1 MKKEFLITL
10 SVLFIWTC
18 GGGGGGSTPTEP
30 IGPTEPSAPV
40 VEDILLTTNED
51 VPSVINLEG
60 TDPANLPL
68 TFTIAS
74 QPTNGT
80 FSLSGNA
87 GTYTPNNNFNGSDTF
102 TYFASNGSKSSNQG
116 SVQITINPVNDDPE
130 SIDVS
135 VSTNEDNSID
145 ITLQANEYD
154 GDTIVFQI
162 DEQVSNGTLSL
173 SGNIA
178 TYVPS
183 SNWYGVDT
191 FKFSVYDS
199 SGRSIIKSGNG
210 TIVVNAL
217 NDPPNVNDIY
227 DIVVKSGEV
236 QPIKLNAYDVD
247 SYSVS
252 YQIVDNPSNGHVTVS
267 NDTAYFSP
275 IRIGF
280 DSFTFEAYDGTDYS
294 SPGSVFL
301 EIENS
306 SDYEGIEVNLSY
318 ENDYYG
324 NGYNAPATLLSN
336 GNYLIAAALYKDPDR
351 QPRFEGYRDENSDPP
366 SYVPIHLLEV
376 TEDGQV
382 VDRVILDSFTNDFS
396 DVIGIHQLSDN
407 NIILVT
413 VMNKFNSGQ
422 VFPGTSYNSEYFVN
436 LLSEDYS
443 VLIEDST
450 PLSGSESTFNTAPT
464 TFFDTDFTELDNGN
478 IIYNNKLFNSSLE
491 IIATFDSYDKKA
503 YYNNVLYEY
512 CFDALTNSNSIC
524 SYDENGTQ
532 LGIINF
538 DQNSNTSSGPLFKTS
553 YGFLLSGST
562 LVRFDNDFNVLS
574 YGTSGSMSYVRYQDS
589 TGFISIIKSYDSRS
603 SNFEMTKY
611 DEYGNEYFNS
621 SFNRSNISSI
631 LQNDRGNFI
640 LIFGPPIFLSTQ
652 YAGYNYLISNAVSN
666 FEHFDIGYTG
676 DYLERNYW
684 WYYGYNNS
692 FRSIFI
698 QTRTNNGNLTY

>member
-199 SGRSIIKSGNG
+199 SGRYIIKSGNG
-210 TIVVNAL
+210 TIVVNAI

-227 DIVVKSGEV
+227 DVEVKLSEV
-236 QPIKLNAYDVD
+236 TPIKLNAFDVD

-252 YQIVDNPSNGHVTVS
+252 YQIVDNPSKATVRVS
-267 NDTAYFSP
+267 NDTVYFSP
-275 IRIGF
+275 LSVGA
-280 DSFTFEAYDGTDYS
+280 DTFTFEAYDGTNYS
-294 SPGSVFL
+294 EPGSVFVDIYEPNYGGININFMNGPHPL
-301 EIENS
+301 PNHYYAKNGTDTQFTKLNNGNILIASPIWSYSSDFVDIKYEPVVLIEMNTVGQILNRIYLDGLSIPVSEIYAIKQLSNGEIILVTGLIEYDGPGYNYNS
-306 SDYEGIEVNLSY
+306 SSY
-318 ENDYYG
+318 LHKLDSSYG
-324 NGYNAPATLLSN
+324 VIVDDIVSSGVGYGLASRSYSQKIVELSN
-336 GNYLIAAALYKDPDR
+336 GNILYQDKIWDTNLELVAVLNYTSTLIGSNIISYKYPDSSNNY
-351 QPRFEGYRDENSDPP
+351 QNQILQYDLNGNLLNTISFDSNSNISLDSLFKTDYGFIGFGSMYNNNSSLTILFDESFNVISYKSGGLDNPGQSFAFQEDDGFIFIGSGYNSDHF
-366 SYVPIHLLEV
+366 IRI
-376 TEDGQV
+376 D
-382 VDRVILDSFTNDFS
+382 
-396 DVIGIHQLSDN
+396 
-407 NIILVT
+407 
-413 VMNKFNSGQ
+413 
-422 VFPGTSYNSEYFVN
+422 
-436 LLSEDYS
+436 
-443 VLIEDST
+443 
-450 PLSGSESTFNTAPT
+450 
-464 TFFDTDFTELDNGN
+464 DNGN
-478 IIYNNKLFNSSLE
+478 LLYNTDPAKPYSYSSV
-491 IIATFDSYDKKA
+491 IRQD
-503 YYNNVLYEY
+503 
-512 CFDALTNSNSIC
+512 
-524 SYDENGTQ
+524 NGTFILIGSSYQ
-532 LGIINF
+532 QNTYGQIWQNNQAYHWKNIN
-538 DQNSNTSSGPLFKTS
+538 G
-553 YGFLLSGST
+553 
-562 LVRFDNDFNVLS
+562 
-574 YGTSGSMSYVRYQDS
+574 YQDS
-589 TGFISIIKSYDSRS
+589 
-603 SNFEMTKY
+603 
-611 DEYGNEYFNS
+611 NS
-621 SFNRSNISSI
+621 
-631 LQNDRGNFI
+631 L
-640 LIFGPPIFLSTQ
+640 
-652 YAGYNYLISNAVSN
+652 Y
-666 FEHFDIGYTG
+666 
-676 DYLERNYW
+676 
-684 WYYGYNNS
+684 
-692 FRSIFI
+692 FRSARI
-698 QTRTNNGNLTY
+698 QKITNQGNKID